1 MYVLSVFGG
10 IRIRGWIGNMT
21 KLDQIKKIADKWHEE
36 RYDTDWD
43 TLQGSLMKIWRIVN
57 KK

>member
-1 MYVLSVFGG
+1 MNK
-10 IRIRGWIGNMT
+10 I
-21 KLDQIKKIADKWHEE
+21 DQIKKIADKWHDE

-43 TLQGSLMKIWRIVN
+43 FLQGSLMKIWKIVN